1 MWQTS
6 LSSTRNQDIS
16 AEPFDRERDKRL
28 IWAITRSIL
37 ENNTYKRKRYGG
49 KSKSHWPLFVRLAHI
64 FGLILKLS
72 GLYNKGV
79 RNARDIIVKNVIIS
93 FADLPE
99 SFDSYR
105 ILHLTDLHL
114 DSTSGI
120 ETIICEKM
128 RNLRYDLCVMT
139 GDYRHR
145 VDGGFKE
152 VLTSMRR
159 ITSAIKAGD
168 GILATLG
175 NHDTYLMVEHLEDMG
190 VRILANET
198 ATIYRSTEEIA
209 VTGVDDPHYYF
220 TDLAVSALERETA
233 GFKVVLAH
241 SPELYDLAAENDY
254 NLYLCGHTHG
264 GQICLPG
271 GIPIFTHLHSGRRFY
286 QGLWNYSKMRGY
298 TSQGCGAVAL
308 PLRFNTRGE
317 IALITLKKVY
327 HELDQLVQ

>member
-1 MWQTS
+1 MWQAS
-6 LSSTRNQDIS
+6 LRNTRNQNIS
-16 AEPFDRERDKRL
+16 IESFDRERDKRL
-28 IWAITRSIL
+28 VWAITRSLL

-49 KSKSHWPLFVRLAHI
+49 NSKSHWPLFVRLAHI
-64 FGLILKLS
+64 FGFILKLS
-72 GLYNKGV
+72 GLYDKGQG
-79 RNARDIIVKNVIIS
+79 NAKDIKVKNVVIS
-93 FADLPE
+93 FADLPA

-114 DSTSGI
+114 DSISGI
-120 ETIICEKM
+120 ETIICEKI

-139 GDYRHR
+139 GDYRER
-145 VDGGFKE
+145 IDGGFKE

-175 NHDTYLMVEHLEDMG
+175 NHDTYLMVEHLEKMG
-190 VRILANET
+190 IRILANET
-198 ATIYRSTEEIA
+198 AIIYKKTEGIA

-220 TDLAVSALERETA
+220 TDQAVSSLERETA

-241 SPELYDLAAENDY
+241 SPELYDLAAVNGY

-286 QGLWNYSKMRGY
+286 KGLWSYSNMRGY
-298 TSQGCGAVAL
+298 TSQGCGVVAL
-308 PLRFNTRGE
+308 PLRFNTHGE
-317 IALITLKKVY
+317 IALITLKKVH
-327 HELDQLVQ
+327 HELD